1 MHVKKLSKDSRYF
14 FLAEKKLKTPTK
26 SRKKSCRKMVP
37 EWDPYFRKIESTNN
51 MKQIKVPS
59 HFGAFRCW
67 FAEVD
72 LADEVHGHPWSG
84 RGRLDDCHP
93 WNHTRNTDTWTRGCS
108 HHFLECVPLWGIWY
122 RQGFSFT
129 LERKLINDLTEIFI
143 ELSQGRIFCHLSW

>member
-1 MHVKKLSKDSRYF
+1 
-14 FLAEKKLKTPTK
+14 
-26 SRKKSCRKMVP
+26 MVP

-143 ELSQGRIFCHLSW
+143 ELSGAGKNILPFKLIIIREKFLWNWLWEKFYKEKLENSLNYQGKVS